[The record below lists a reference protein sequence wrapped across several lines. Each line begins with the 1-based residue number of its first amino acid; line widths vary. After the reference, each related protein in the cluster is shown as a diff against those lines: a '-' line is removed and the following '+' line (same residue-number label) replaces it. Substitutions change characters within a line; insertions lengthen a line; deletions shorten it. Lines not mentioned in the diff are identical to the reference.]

1 MVKKDILAV
10 WNPLGAAQAETA
22 AQVKVVLFPGALQ
35 HP

>member
-10 WNPLGAAQAETA
+10 WNPLGAAQ
-22 AQVKVVLFPGALQ
+22 VKVVLFPGALQ